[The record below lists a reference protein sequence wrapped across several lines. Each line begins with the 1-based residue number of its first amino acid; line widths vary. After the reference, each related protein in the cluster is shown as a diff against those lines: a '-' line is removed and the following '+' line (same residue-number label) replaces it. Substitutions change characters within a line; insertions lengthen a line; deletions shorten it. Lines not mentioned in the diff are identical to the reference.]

1 MSHVS
6 EKREAAEM
14 GARVSRKWARISLSF
29 AMASAAVLVLTAVL
43 GQLLDLGPEGAGWM
57 IGGVLLAGL
66 LMVLA
71 VAALWKL
78 RCPGCGAQTVRP
90 QWGPGRR
97 LHCPLCG
104 APLVYDDEADGAS
117 EDDGTGREERWRSSF
132 RD

>member
-1 MSHVS
+1 
-6 EKREAAEM
+6 M

-71 VAALWKL
+71 VAAVWKL

>member
-71 VAALWKL
+71 VAAVWKL

-104 APLVYDDEADGAS
+104 APLVYDDEADGAA
-117 EDDGTGREERWRSSF
+117 EDDGTGRKERWRSSF